1 MIGLA
6 LMVASTVVH
15 ASKFLSSCLTNLMT
29 VVLPYADLVLFTI
42 SSSLAVVFGVFLAI
56 VMLNEKFVCRYD
68 LTAMILILIG
78 SGLIVLQSNFSE
90 YSYTAEQVK
99 QLLIGYKA
107 LGFLLISFCIFSVT
121 CFNFKK

>member
-1 MIGLA
+1 
-6 LMVASTVVH
+6 MVVSTVFH
-15 ASKFLSSCLTNLMT
+15 ACKFLFTLLNNLII

-68 LTAMILILIG
+68 MTAMILILIG

-99 QLLIGYKA
+99 
-107 LGFLLISFCIFSVT
+107 
-121 CFNFKK
+121 

>member
-1 MIGLA
+1 
-6 LMVASTVVH
+6 MVVSTVVH
-15 ASKFLSSCLTNLMT
+15 ARKFLFSLLNNFII

-68 LTAMILILIG
+68 MTAMILILIG

-90 YSYTAEQVK
+90 YSYTAKQVK
-99 QLLIGYKA
+99 
-107 LGFLLISFCIFSVT
+107 
-121 CFNFKK
+121 